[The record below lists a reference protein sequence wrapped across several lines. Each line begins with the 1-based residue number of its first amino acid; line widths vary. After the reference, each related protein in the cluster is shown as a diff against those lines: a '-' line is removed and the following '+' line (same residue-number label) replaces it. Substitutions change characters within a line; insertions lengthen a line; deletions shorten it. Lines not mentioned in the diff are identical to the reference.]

1 MPERHA
7 KVVKNMR
14 DRETIISELQRIQD
28 ELIETQHRIS
38 ELEEFVA
45 LLLEELLE
53 DEKNA

>member
-1 MPERHA
+1 
-7 KVVKNMR
+7 MR